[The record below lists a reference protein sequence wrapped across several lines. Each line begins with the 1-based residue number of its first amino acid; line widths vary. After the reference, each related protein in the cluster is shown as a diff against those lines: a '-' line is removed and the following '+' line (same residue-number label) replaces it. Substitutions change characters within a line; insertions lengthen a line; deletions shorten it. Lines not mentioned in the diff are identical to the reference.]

1 MSYNFCIFIY
11 QQLNCIFQFLSLW
24 LSSHN
29 NNPRAASPL
38 IQPVTMVGSAS
49 GEPSA
54 PAESGFPRAGGRT
67 RFCCWENPSRAL
79 RDAPAKGAKQ
89 ILNLFSKA
97 GGLCAGC
104 AVPRVSSCGHRWGQE
119 HRDPPGSAAFL
130 AARSHLHNHHLIPHR
145 QTHTCQRSGFLRIS

>member
-38 IQPVTMVGSAS
+38 IQPVTMVGRAS
-49 GEPSA
+49 GDPLA
-54 PAESGFPRAGGRT
+54 PVESGFPRAGGRT

-79 RDAPAKGAKQ
+79 HDAPAKGEKQ
-89 ILNLFSKA
+89 ILNLFSKE
-97 GGLCAGC
+97 GGDFALAVRCPGC
-104 AVPRVSSCGHRWGQE
+104 PPAATGGDRSTGTHQGLQPSWLQGH
-119 HRDPPGSAAFL
+119 
-130 AARSHLHNHHLIPHR
+130 IC
-145 QTHTCQRSGFLRIS
+145 TTTV